1 MYEISDFLFLNRKKK
16 CKTWLPQRREIF
28 SDLTFL
34 MLLWLQGLNRTL
46 LLVLWFMPASFAAKG
61 LCQTPGIVEKPWL
74 WPCPLSGSCTLLL
87 GNLRS
92 EHKTTAATKDHQHS
106 TERKKNLTANKAMLV
121 CPQIFGCKSIE
132 CIFCIILLDLVTPTF
147 FPLC

>member
-1 MYEISDFLFLNRKKK
+1 MQNMAALEKKNLFRPYFFDATMAPRIKQN
-16 CKTWLPQRREIF
+16 
-28 SDLTFL
+28 
-34 MLLWLQGLNRTL
+34 TL
-46 LLVLWFMPASFAAKG
+46 AVFWFMPASFAAKG

-106 TERKKNLTANKAMLV
+106 TERKKNLIANKAMLV